1 MRVLRRPDSYDSE
14 TEQGNGEEASLA
26 KRNMNSPRSV
36 KSIRLEKPPS
46 STFSEVPLSEYHNL
60 SVSEWLTTNEAA
72 AYLKV
77 KARTLLQWARQGKI
91 KGYTLSGVK
100 RHVWRFRKVDLDG
113 TLEVPSV
120 RSEGRTV

>member
-1 MRVLRRPDSYDSE
+1 MRATRRSDFYDRP
-14 TEQGNGEEASLA
+14 TEQGNGQEASLA
-26 KRNMNSPRSV
+26 NNDMDFRRSV
-36 KSIRLEKPPS
+36 KGTNLQKAPHSTLNEMPASEQQDPS
-46 STFSEVPLSEYHNL
+46 S
-60 SVSEWLTTNEAA
+60 SEWLTTNEAA

-77 KARTLLQWARQGKI
+77 KGRTLLQWARQGKI

-120 RSEGRTV
+120 CSEGRTV

>member
-1 MRVLRRPDSYDSE
+1 MRALRRPDSYNSE
-14 TEQGNGEEASLA
+14 TEQRNGEEASLA
-26 KRNMNSPRSV
+26 KRNMNPPRSV
-36 KSIRLEKPPS
+36 KGIRLENPPS
-46 STFSEVPLSEYHNL
+46 STFGEVPLSGYHHL
-60 SVSEWLTTNEAA
+60 SGSEWLTTNEAA